1 MDNFTNDWLEAKN
14 SHLVKWMKENHK
26 DQIKALE
33 NSPLS
38 LVREITETDIANLA
52 VQYRNFSLYK
62 KMAENNGSLGNLGQ
76 LPKVAL
82 SVVTATMG
90 ASILPML
97 ASVQPIEEQK
107 GIVYFRQI
115 RSRTTRGSQQAGDI
129 VIDPRTGVV
138 TPSNYA
144 SNETLSE
151 VAINAATVDTQLSY
165 SFTLA
170 NVPVL
175 PQFLKITFS
184 GDSTIV
190 AVDQGAIGADK
201 NIGILYGKGLS
212 GTVNYTTGAV
222 TIDFAANPGAGESV
236 YASYQQDL
244 ELASDLQGITSFMDS
259 KEIAAK
265 VYALKQSQGML
276 QSFTLQK
283 RFGQSMQEQ
292 LAADLVMEV
301 NREVGGDAIRL
312 LNANAVGTTSFSRTP
327 STGVSFAEHK
337 LQYKDKLYEA
347 ENVLLSN
354 AGRGAI
360 NTLVVG
366 RKHGAFIRGLPGFEL
381 LSDGNNLGS
390 HLFGRLD
397 GITVIRVPETALLG
411 EDRGIGLYKGQN
423 PYEAAVVYSPFMPM
437 AVTDMLPE
445 GLNPLAGMRGAAQM
459 SGIDV
464 VVPQYA
470 TNIDLTA

>member
-14 SHLVKWMKENHK
+14 AHLIKWMKENHK

-33 NSPLS
+33 NSPLAQ
-38 LVREITETDIANLA
+38 VRSITENDVANLA
-52 VQYRNFSLYK
+52 VQYRNFELYK

-76 LPKVAL
+76 LPKIAL

-90 ASILPML
+90 ASILPMIS
-97 ASVQPIEEQK
+97 SVQPIEEQK

-115 RSRTTRGSQQAGDI
+115 RSRDTRGSQTEGD
-129 VIDPRTGVV
+129 VVVDPRTGNV
-138 TPSNYA
+138 TPANYA
-144 SNETLSE
+144 SNETLGEE
-151 VAINAATVDTQLSY
+151 VVSATVGAQTQY
-165 SFTLA
+165 TFTLA

-175 PQFLKITFS
+175 PQFLKLSFS
-184 GDSTIV
+184 NDADIV

-201 NIGILYGKGLS
+201 NIGVLFGRGLS
-212 GTVNYTTGAV
+212 GTVNYTTGEV
-222 TIDFAANPGAGESV
+222 TIDFASDPTAGHQVFAE
-236 YASYQQDL
+236 YQQDL
-244 ELASDLQGITSFMDS
+244 ERTDDLQAISSFMDS
-259 KEIAAK
+259 KDIQAK

-292 LAADLVMEV
+292 LATDLVMEV
-301 NREVGGDAIRL
+301 NREVGGDAIRK
-312 LNANAVGTTSFSRTP
+312 LNSSAVGTTDFDRTLP
-327 STGVSFAEHK
+327 AGVSFAEHK

-347 ENVLLSN
+347 ENVMLSN
-354 AGRGAI
+354 AGRGSI
-360 NTLVVG
+360 NTLIVG
-366 RKHGAFIRGLPGFEL
+366 RKHGAFLRGLPGFEL
-381 LSDGNNLGS
+381 LNDGNTLGS

-397 GITVIRVPETALLG
+397 GITVIRVPESALLG
-411 EDRGIGLYKGQN
+411 EDRGIGIYKGAN

-445 GLNPLAGMRGAAQM
+445 GLNPLGGMRGAAQM
-459 SGIDV
+459 SGLDV

-470 TNIDLTA
+470 TNINLIN